1 MIKGGEYLVI
11 EGAPHGMLWTHADQV
26 NEALVN
32 FLAGRPV
39 GKRWPQKRA
48 WLELGFRALSVVVAF
63 LASSRAS
70 YVTGAIVAVDGGRT
84 AI

>member
-1 MIKGGEYLVI
+1 MVRGSKDLVI

-39 GKRWPQKRA
+39 GIEAAAKA
-48 WLELGFRALSVVVAF
+48 HVA
-63 LASSRAS
+63 
-70 YVTGAIVAVDGGRT
+70 
-84 AI
+84 